1 MFKTARTTAR
11 TALMAASTAGFVAL
25 GAGIAGADTLGGVT
39 DGLPLGDLGSQVP
52 AQLTEGV
59 TSPVGDLAK
68 VEPGTISATPEIDH
82 QSNPVDTVGGVVG
95 EGAPV
100 HAPIGDEDNAA
111 NVGPLD
117 LESVEGAVPLANEAA
132 APASGDPISDLLGG
146 DVVSGLVGQDLVG
159 QAVTGQNTVPQA
171 GGAVDPLSGLLG
183 GDLTSLLGGA
193 GPLEGVGS
201 GGTLP
206 LAHPVSAPEAPA
218 LVDQAPA
225 LVDEAP
231 AAVGEVV
238 PMAGTDTP
246 VSLDPGENADLTGGA
261 TTLLPAAGLPEPTEV
276 LPMAAPEV
284 ASLTDLAPA
293 DSVGGDLVGVEGLPR
308 VGEPQVDPAQ
318 VTGLVTG
325 DLA

>member
-59 TSPVGDLAK
+59 SSPVGDLVK
-68 VEPGTISATPEIDH
+68 VEPGTVSATPEIDH
-82 QSNPVDTVGGVVG
+82 QSHPVDTVGGVVG

-117 LESVEGAVPLANEAA
+117 LESVEGAVPLANEVDHQAVA
-132 APASGDPISDLLGG
+132 GDPVSDLLGG
-146 DVVSGLVGQDLVG
+146 DALGGLTGQEVVGQEMVDQG
-159 QAVTGQNTVPQA
+159 TVRQA
-171 GGAVDPLSGLLG
+171 GGAVDPVSGLLG
-183 GDLTSLLGGA
+183 GAGNPLSGLLGGA
-193 GPLEGVGS
+193 GPLEGVDV

-206 LAHPVSAPEAPA
+206 LAHAVSAPEAPA
-218 LVDQAPA
+218 EA
-225 LVDEAP
+225 L
-231 AAVGEVV
+231 
-238 PMAGTDTP
+238 PMAGADTP

-276 LPMAAPEV
+276 LPMAAPEA
-284 ASLTDLAPA
+284 ASLTDLVPA
-293 DSVGGDLVGVEGLPR
+293 DSVGGDLVGVEGLPS
-308 VGEPQVDPAQ
+308 VGEPEVDPSQ

-325 DLA
+325 GLV